1 MAPFELCE
9 IERVSSPPR
18 SLSGLGHRWLVFV
31 LSHICL
37 LLLRQN
43 FEVKCVNN
51 MEGSKCLRLMFA
63 GKSREGTFC
72 SRFFEKLLHLLQ
84 IDIVTQ
90 DKGFS
95 LRCCFFIVTT
105 KMYLII

>member
-1 MAPFELCE
+1 
-9 IERVSSPPR
+9 
-18 SLSGLGHRWLVFV
+18 
-31 LSHICL
+31 
-37 LLLRQN
+37 
-43 FEVKCVNN
+43 
-51 MEGSKCLRLMFA
+51 MFA